1 MRAAA
6 NLERVRG
13 DIKAAAAVA
22 GRNFQRITI
31 VAVTK
36 TVPPAVIK
44 EAVESGLSDLGE
56 NRVQELL
63 EKMSGL
69 PGNIR
74 WHFIG
79 RLQTNKVKAVIGRV
93 HLIHSLDRWALA
105 EEIQRRAAE
114 QDRRVPV
121 LVQLNVA
128 GETTKQGLAVNEAA
142 DFVREVSKLTALQ
155 VCGLM
160 TIAPMV
166 GNAEEVRPVFR
177 ELRLVAEN
185 LHKMQVPGVTMKY
198 LSMGMSNDYRVAV
211 EEGANLLRLGTVLF
225 GVRA

>member
-1 MRAAA
+1 
-6 NLERVRG
+6 
-13 DIKAAAAVA
+13 
-22 GRNFQRITI
+22 
-31 VAVTK
+31 
-36 TVPPAVIK
+36 
-44 EAVESGLSDLGE
+44 
-56 NRVQELL
+56 
-63 EKMSGL
+63 
-69 PGNIR
+69 
-74 WHFIG
+74 
-79 RLQTNKVKAVIGRV
+79 
-93 HLIHSLDRWALA
+93 LIHSLDRWALA